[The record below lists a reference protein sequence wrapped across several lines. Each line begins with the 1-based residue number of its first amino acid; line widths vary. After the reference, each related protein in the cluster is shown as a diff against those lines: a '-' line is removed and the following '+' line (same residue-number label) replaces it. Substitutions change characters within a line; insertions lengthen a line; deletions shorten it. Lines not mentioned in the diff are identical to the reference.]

1 MVVVGAGGASVV
13 VGATVVGG
21 TVVAGVV
28 GGAGGKVGVG
38 SVVAGAG
45 GSVGVGGVEAGAVV
59 AGGGGAAAGSSSLL
73 ELLGD
78 VGKALVTLGGSRRQR
93 CEQCTARRPSL
104 ERSNRSQKWS
114 AGLITVKRFHRLALQ
129 DFAITVDTHFGND
142 LA

>member
-1 MVVVGAGGASVV
+1 MHRGHHFGTSLERDIDDIAPDEPRAAGQPQSHRSLAVVGV
-13 VGATVVGG
+13 
-21 TVVAGVV
+21 
-28 GGAGGKVGVG
+28 
-38 SVVAGAG
+38 
-45 GSVGVGGVEAGAVV
+45 
-59 AGGGGAAAGSSSLL
+59 SLHL
-73 ELLGD
+73 VNLLGELLGD

-114 AGLITVKRFHRLALQ
+114 AGPITVKRFHRLALQ